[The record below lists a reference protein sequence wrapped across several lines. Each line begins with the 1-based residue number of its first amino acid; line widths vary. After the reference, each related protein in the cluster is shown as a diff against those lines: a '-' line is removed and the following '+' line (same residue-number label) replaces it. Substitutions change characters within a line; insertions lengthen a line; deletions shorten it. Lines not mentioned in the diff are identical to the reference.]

1 MDEYSKWV
9 EIRPV
14 SSNTS
19 ERTINELRQLFSS
32 FGLPNQLVSDNGPQ
46 FVSTEFLE
54 IFRLNGIKHFR
65 SAPYHPATNG
75 QAERYVQILK
85 SKLRTMSE
93 EERSLI
99 QKLPRFLLTYRS
111 TPHSVT
117 GCTPSELFLGR
128 QLKTKLSS
136 LQPNV
141 STQVLD
147 KQAAQKQHYDARVES
162 RSFTTGDAVWARDY
176 RREGHNWVPGTIV
189 KQSGPVSYEVQ
200 TDKTSGFT
208 SKRKETTDLAGGLG
222 EVAAPKEP
230 IEDRRMS
237 IPDKIT
243 EKSTETERSGRRYPS
258 RTRRPPSRLDL

>member
-1 MDEYSKWV
+1 
-9 EIRPV
+9 
-14 SSNTS
+14 
-19 ERTINELRQLFSS
+19 
-32 FGLPNQLVSDNGPQ
+32 
-46 FVSTEFLE
+46 
-54 IFRLNGIKHFR
+54 
-65 SAPYHPATNG
+65 
-75 QAERYVQILK
+75 
-85 SKLRTMSE
+85 MSE

-99 QKLPRFLLTYRS
+99 QKLSRFLLTYRS

-147 KQAAQKQHYDARVES
+147 KQAAQKQHYDAHVES

-176 RREGHNWVPGTIV
+176 RREGHKWVPGTIV

-230 IEDRRMS
+230 IEDRPMS

-243 EKSTETERSGRRYPS
+243 EKSTETARSGRRYPS